1 MAKLTL
7 LQLAQELTIANLVK
21 SRSSRKS
28 INSYL
33 TDILTEG
40 VSKTRMELTNEITF
54 LRIQEKEEVNAKSFD
69 NEEFIARF
77 AKMNKTVKNGLDTSI
92 ANGKSTSCF
101 NSSSYSEDYKLVS
114 NADKTYSIEVVK

>member
-33 TDILTEG
+33 IDILVEG
-40 VSKTRMELTNEITF
+40 ESKTRMELTNEITF
-54 LRIQEKEEVNAKSFD
+54 LRIKEKEEVTAKSFD
-69 NEEFIARF
+69 DAEFIERF

-101 NSSSYSEDYKLVS
+101 NSSSYSEDYKLIS
-114 NADKTYSIEVVK
+114 NADKTYSIETI